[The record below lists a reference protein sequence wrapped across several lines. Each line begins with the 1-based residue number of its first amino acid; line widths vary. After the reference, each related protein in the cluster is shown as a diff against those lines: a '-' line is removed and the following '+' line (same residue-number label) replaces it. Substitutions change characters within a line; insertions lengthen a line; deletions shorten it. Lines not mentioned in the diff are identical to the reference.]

1 MIESQATSGSD
12 SPRHAEFRFLPL
24 HKSRFGFSTRFLCS
38 RGYVAFV
45 SRAVMVLLVWFL
57 ASLMS
62 CFLDRVVG
70 RRSSLPGGPFSFLFL
85 RGWNRH
91 RRKGVR
97 GSGSQAAS
105 RRGAK
110 PRRIAFAFK
119 VPSDTLFGWGT
130 RWLMGFIPF
139 LITLP
144 NQAETQVVASHLHGV
159 SHHIRTGFCLGGGSV
174 ECNLSFLP
182 ALPFSASLPWP
193 WPCSGPGLA
202 TFPPLTRFPRTVRV
216 LVGGADILPAN
227 LALARPLP
235 VRGEKVRPRALP
247 GSTRG
252 CR

>member
-1 MIESQATSGSD
+1 MLIASVLHSASHHETEPSGIFLMMESQATSGSD
-12 SPRHAEFRFLPL
+12 SPRHAEFRFLPP

-38 RGYVAFV
+38 RGCVAFV

-97 GSGSQAAS
+97 GSGSQEET

-139 LITLP
+139 LITLLQTGRDP
-144 NQAETQVVASHLHGV
+144 RCGEPPARRFSPHPHWFLSRWRIGGV
-159 SHHIRTGFCLGGGSV
+159 
-174 ECNLSFLP
+174 
-182 ALPFSASLPWP
+182 
-193 WPCSGPGLA
+193 
-202 TFPPLTRFPRTVRV
+202 
-216 LVGGADILPAN
+216 
-227 LALARPLP
+227 
-235 VRGEKVRPRALP
+235 
-247 GSTRG
+247 
-252 CR
+252 